1 MKISNQL
8 SVIRTVFRAGILSAV
23 ALVMPVS
30 AFAAGIGIAP
40 EFFDIYHEDPAQ
52 NSQVVMGVFNTGEN
66 PALYRV
72 FPDDLDQLIIVDNEQ
87 FRLESGESREI
98 EIRIK
103 SFPPGK
109 YQTTLSIVGEDI
121 NADLSIPKTGV
132 KIPITISV
140 AGGSYQ
146 GRAIMISIIGL
157 ILLALFLL
165 LFSVW
170 RFKKKSILARKW
182 DGLQERFIAR
192 SAKEWLYHYFKYHG
206 LIIFSAISVILALG
220 LLIWSFA
227 VNQNLNSASELL
239 QQGIL
244 YEYTVEIQ
252 TSQESKA
259 FKLRDRV
266 LSPFTALQRVAETEQ
281 LSLSYDPPA
290 EMGVFVT
297 EIAGDTNGEAGRY
310 WVYEINDQRVPVA
323 ADRITLNPGDK
334 LVWKFVEP
342 DNE

>member
-8 SVIRTVFRAGILSAV
+8 SVIRTGFRAGILSAV

-40 EFFDIYHEDPAQ
+40 EFFDIYLDSPAQ

-72 FPDDLDQLIIVDNEQ
+72 FPDDLDQLILVDQEQ
-87 FRLESGESREI
+87 FRLEAGESREI
-98 EIRIK
+98 EIQIK

-132 KIPITISV
+132 KIPITVSV

-146 GRAIMISIIGL
+146 GRAMMITVIGL

-170 RFKKKSILARKW
+170 RFNRKSFLARKL
-182 DGLQERFIAR
+182 DGFQERFIAR
-192 SAKEWLYHYFKYHG
+192 SAKERLYHYFKHHG
-206 LIIFSAISVILALG
+206 LIIFSAVSVILALG
-220 LLIWSFA
+220 LLAWSFA
-227 VNQNLNSASELL
+227 VNQGFNSSSLLL
-239 QQGIL
+239 QQGIVS
-244 YEYTVEIQ
+244 EYTLEIQ
-252 TSQESKA
+252 TSQDTKA
-259 FKLRDRV
+259 YTIRDRA
-266 LSPFTALQRVAETEQ
+266 LSPFTALQRIAETEG

-290 EMGVFVT
+290 EVGVFVT

-342 DNE
+342 GNE